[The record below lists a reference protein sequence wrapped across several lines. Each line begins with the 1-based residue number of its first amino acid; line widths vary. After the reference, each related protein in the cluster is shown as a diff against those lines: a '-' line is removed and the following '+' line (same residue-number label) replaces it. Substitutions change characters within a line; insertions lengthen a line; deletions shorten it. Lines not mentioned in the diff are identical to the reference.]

1 MRAFLVLLGLCLVA
15 SPALSDPPA
24 DRYADGRAL
33 ISDIDRIVTPNGIQE
48 TFEATLGG
56 ARQVVSVRGADR
68 TNPIILF
75 IHGGPGAVEIPIA
88 WTFQRPWED
97 YFTVVQYD
105 QRGAGKSY
113 RLNDPEKLNALTF
126 QVYGDLEKIFAEL
139 ADDNNTKVVVL
150 TGTGKGF
157 CSGGSVNDIIGPL
170 LKMKGDELY
179 KFTRMTCNVVKNMRQ
194 LKKPII
200 AAVNGIAAGA
210 GAMLMLA
217 SDLRIFSDKA
227 RAAFLFVKV
236 GLSGAD
242 MGALYLLPRIV
253 GLGKATELVYF
264 GDTIDAAEAHRI
276 GLANRV
282 VPSETLMDETY
293 KWAARLKDGPLYAL
307 GVTKELLEY
316 EGNVNLETALEMEA
330 AAQARCMETPD
341 FIEGY
346 NAFIE
351 KRPLKF
357 NRG

>member
-1 MRAFLVLLGLCLVA
+1 MNYSSFVFENNDGVA
-15 SPALSDPPA
+15 T
-24 DRYADGRAL
+24 
-33 ISDIDRIVTPNGIQE
+33 I
-48 TFEATLGG
+48 
-56 ARQVVSVRGADR
+56 
-68 TNPIILF
+68 
-75 IHGGPGAVEIPIA
+75 
-88 WTFQRPWED
+88 
-97 YFTVVQYD
+97 
-105 QRGAGKSY
+105 
-113 RLNDPEKLNALTF
+113 RLNDPDKLNALTF
-126 QVYGDLEKIFAEL
+126 QTYGDLEKIMAEL
-139 ADDNNTKVVVL
+139 ADDKSAKVIVL

-179 KFTRMTCNVVKNMRQ
+179 KFTRMTCNVVKNMRA

-264 GDTIDAAEAHRI
+264 GDTIDAQEAYRI

-282 VPSETLMDETY
+282 VPGETLLEEAY
-293 KWAARLKDGPLYAL
+293 KWANRLKDGPLYAL
-307 GVTKELLEY
+307 GVTKELIEY
-316 EGNVNLETALEMEA
+316 EGNVDLATALELEA
-330 AAQARCMETPD
+330 MAQARCMETPD
-341 FIEGY
+341 FLEGY

-351 KRPLKF
+351 KRPLRF

>member
-1 MRAFLVLLGLCLVA
+1 MNYSTFVFENN
-15 SPALSDPPA
+15 
-24 DRYADGRAL
+24 DG
-33 ISDIDRIVTPNGIQE
+33 I
-48 TFEATLGG
+48 AT
-56 ARQVVSVRGADR
+56 
-68 TNPIILF
+68 I
-75 IHGGPGAVEIPIA
+75 
-88 WTFQRPWED
+88 
-97 YFTVVQYD
+97 
-105 QRGAGKSY
+105 

-126 QVYGDLEKIFAEL
+126 QTYGDLEKIMAEL
-139 ADDNNTKVVVL
+139 ASDNSVKVVVL

-179 KFTRMTCNVVKNMRQ
+179 KFTRMTCNVVKNMRN

-264 GDTIDAAEAHRI
+264 GDTIDAQEAYRI

-282 VPSETLMDETY
+282 VSGETLMDEAH
-293 KWAARLKDGPLYAL
+293 KWATRLKDGPLYAL
-307 GVTKELLEY
+307 GVTKELIEH
-316 EGNVNLETALEMEA
+316 EANVDLETALEMEA
-330 AAQARCMETPD
+330 RAQARCMETPD
-341 FIEGY
+341 FVEGY

-351 KRPLKF
+351 KRPLRF
-357 NRG
+357 HRS

>member
-1 MRAFLVLLGLCLVA
+1 MNYSSFVFENNDGVA
-15 SPALSDPPA
+15 T
-24 DRYADGRAL
+24 
-33 ISDIDRIVTPNGIQE
+33 I
-48 TFEATLGG
+48 
-56 ARQVVSVRGADR
+56 
-68 TNPIILF
+68 
-75 IHGGPGAVEIPIA
+75 
-88 WTFQRPWED
+88 
-97 YFTVVQYD
+97 
-105 QRGAGKSY
+105 
-113 RLNDPEKLNALTF
+113 RLNDPDKLNALTF
-126 QVYGDLEKIFAEL
+126 QTYGDLEKIMAEL
-139 ADDNNTKVVVL
+139 ADDKSAKVIVL

-179 KFTRMTCNVVKNMRQ
+179 KFTRMTCNVVKNMRA

-264 GDTIDAAEAHRI
+264 GDTIDAQEAYRI

-282 VPSETLMDETY
+282 VPSETLLEEAY
-293 KWAARLKDGPLYAL
+293 KWANRLKDGPLYAL
-307 GVTKELLEY
+307 GVTKELIEY
-316 EGNVNLETALEMEA
+316 EGNVDLATALELEA
-330 AAQARCMETPD
+330 MAQARCMETPD
-341 FIEGY
+341 FLEGY

-351 KRPLKF
+351 KRPLRF

>member
-1 MRAFLVLLGLCLVA
+1 MNYSSFVFENN
-15 SPALSDPPA
+15 
-24 DRYADGRAL
+24 DG
-33 ISDIDRIVTPNGIQE
+33 I
-48 TFEATLGG
+48 AT
-56 ARQVVSVRGADR
+56 
-68 TNPIILF
+68 I
-75 IHGGPGAVEIPIA
+75 
-88 WTFQRPWED
+88 
-97 YFTVVQYD
+97 
-105 QRGAGKSY
+105 

-126 QVYGDLEKIFAEL
+126 QTYGDLEKIMAEL
-139 ADDNNTKVVVL
+139 AGDNSVQVVVL

-179 KFTRMTCNVVKNMRQ
+179 KFTRMTCNVVKNMRN
-194 LKKPII
+194 LKKPIV

-264 GDTIDAAEAHRI
+264 GDTIDAQEAYRI

-282 VPSETLMDETY
+282 VPGETLMDEAY

-307 GVTKELLEY
+307 GVTKELIEY
-316 EGNVNLETALEMEA
+316 EGNVDLEAALEMEA
-330 AAQARCMETPD
+330 MAQARCMETPD
-341 FIEGY
+341 FVEGY

-351 KRPLKF
+351 KRPLRF

>member
-1 MRAFLVLLGLCLVA
+1 MAYNSFVFENDDGVA
-15 SPALSDPPA
+15 T
-24 DRYADGRAL
+24 
-33 ISDIDRIVTPNGIQE
+33 I
-48 TFEATLGG
+48 
-56 ARQVVSVRGADR
+56 
-68 TNPIILF
+68 
-75 IHGGPGAVEIPIA
+75 
-88 WTFQRPWED
+88 
-97 YFTVVQYD
+97 
-105 QRGAGKSY
+105 

-126 QVYGDLEKIFAEL
+126 QTYGDLEKIFIDL
-139 ADDNNTKVVVL
+139 ASDDAVKVVVL
-150 TGTGKGF
+150 TGSGKGF

-179 KFTRMTCNVVKNMRQ
+179 KFTRMTCNVVKNMRN

-264 GDTIDAAEAHRI
+264 GDTIDAQEAYRI

-282 VPSETLMDETY
+282 VSGETLMDEAY
-293 KWAARLKDGPLYAL
+293 KWATRLKNGPLYAM
-307 GVTKELLEY
+307 GVTKELIEH
-316 EGNVNLETALEMEA
+316 EANVDLETALEMEA
-330 AAQARCMETPD
+330 RAQARCMDTPD
-341 FIEGY
+341 FGEGY

-351 KRPLKF
+351 KRPLRF

>member
-1 MRAFLVLLGLCLVA
+1 MNYSSFVFE
-15 SPALSDPPA
+15 
-24 DRYADGRAL
+24 
-33 ISDIDRIVTPNGIQE
+33 NNEGI
-48 TFEATLGG
+48 AT
-56 ARQVVSVRGADR
+56 
-68 TNPIILF
+68 I
-75 IHGGPGAVEIPIA
+75 
-88 WTFQRPWED
+88 
-97 YFTVVQYD
+97 
-105 QRGAGKSY
+105 
-113 RLNDPEKLNALTF
+113 RLNDPERLNALTF
-126 QVYGDLEKIFAEL
+126 QTYADLEKLMAEM
-139 ADDNNTKVVVL
+139 AHDKTVKVVVL

-157 CSGGSVNDIIGPL
+157 CSGGRVDDIIGPL

-179 KFTRMTCNVVKNMRQ
+179 KFTRMTCNVVKNMRN

-253 GLGKATELVYF
+253 GLGRAAELVYF
-264 GDTIDAAEAHRI
+264 GDPIDAQEAHRI

-282 VPSETLMDETY
+282 VPGENLMDEAY
-293 KWAARLKDGPLYAL
+293 KWANRLKDGPLYAL

-316 EGNVNLETALEMEA
+316 ETNVNLETALEMEA
-330 AAQARCMETPD
+330 AAQARCMETAD

-351 KRPLKF
+351 KRPLRF
-357 NRG
+357 NRN

>member
-1 MRAFLVLLGLCLVA
+1 MNYSSFVFENN
-15 SPALSDPPA
+15 
-24 DRYADGRAL
+24 DG
-33 ISDIDRIVTPNGIQE
+33 I
-48 TFEATLGG
+48 AT
-56 ARQVVSVRGADR
+56 
-68 TNPIILF
+68 I
-75 IHGGPGAVEIPIA
+75 
-88 WTFQRPWED
+88 
-97 YFTVVQYD
+97 
-105 QRGAGKSY
+105 

-126 QVYGDLEKIFAEL
+126 QSYGDLEKIMAEL
-139 ADDNNTKVVVL
+139 ADDNSVKVVVL

-179 KFTRMTCNVVKNMRQ
+179 KFTRMTCNVVKNMRN

-264 GDTIDAAEAHRI
+264 GDTIDAQEAYRI

-282 VPSETLMDETY
+282 VTGEVLMEEAY
-293 KWAARLKDGPLYAL
+293 KWATRLKDGPLYAL
-307 GVTKELLEY
+307 GVTKELIEY
-316 EGNVNLETALEMEA
+316 EGNVDLETALEMEA
-330 AAQARCMETPD
+330 MAQARCMETPD
-341 FIEGY
+341 FVEGY

-351 KRPLKF
+351 KRPLRF

>member
-1 MRAFLVLLGLCLVA
+1 MAYNNFVFENN
-15 SPALSDPPA
+15 
-24 DRYADGRAL
+24 DG
-33 ISDIDRIVTPNGIQE
+33 I
-48 TFEATLGG
+48 AT
-56 ARQVVSVRGADR
+56 
-68 TNPIILF
+68 I
-75 IHGGPGAVEIPIA
+75 
-88 WTFQRPWED
+88 
-97 YFTVVQYD
+97 
-105 QRGAGKSY
+105 
-113 RLNDPEKLNALTF
+113 RLNDPEKLNALAF
-126 QVYGDLEKIFAEL
+126 QTYGELERIFAEL
-139 ADDNNTKVVVL
+139 ASNDTFKVIVL

-170 LKMKGDELY
+170 LRMKGDELY
-179 KFTRMTCNVVKNMRQ
+179 KFTRMTCNVVKNMRN

-217 SDLRIFSDKA
+217 SDLRIFSEQA

-264 GDTIDAAEAHRI
+264 GDTIDAQEAYRI

-282 VPSETLMDETY
+282 VPGETLMDEAY

-307 GVTKELLEY
+307 GVTKELIEY
-316 EGNVNLETALEMEA
+316 EGNVDLDSALEMEA
-330 AAQARCMETPD
+330 RAQAHCMETPD
-341 FIEGY
+341 FREGY

-351 KRPLKF
+351 KRSPRF

>member
-1 MRAFLVLLGLCLVA
+1 MSYRGFVFENDNGVA
-15 SPALSDPPA
+15 T
-24 DRYADGRAL
+24 
-33 ISDIDRIVTPNGIQE
+33 I
-48 TFEATLGG
+48 
-56 ARQVVSVRGADR
+56 
-68 TNPIILF
+68 
-75 IHGGPGAVEIPIA
+75 
-88 WTFQRPWED
+88 
-97 YFTVVQYD
+97 
-105 QRGAGKSY
+105 
-113 RLNDPEKLNALTF
+113 RLNDPDRLNALTF
-126 QVYGDLEKIFAEL
+126 ESYGELEKIMLDL
-139 ADDNNTKVVVL
+139 AHEKAVKVVVL

-179 KFTRMTCNVVKNMRQ
+179 NFTRMTCNVVKNMRN

-217 SDLRIFSDKA
+217 SDLRIFSERA

-253 GLGKATELVYF
+253 GLGRAAELVYF
-264 GDTIDAAEAHRI
+264 GDTIDAQEAHRI

-282 VPSETLMDETY
+282 VPAEKLMDEAY
-293 KWAARLKDGPLYAL
+293 ALARRLADGPLYAL
-307 GVTKELLEY
+307 GVTKELFNIEADT
-316 EGNVNLETALEMEA
+316 NLETALELEA
-330 AAQARCMETPD
+330 MAQARCMETAD
-341 FIEGY
+341 FVEGY

>member
-1 MRAFLVLLGLCLVA
+1 MNYSSFAFENN
-15 SPALSDPPA
+15 
-24 DRYADGRAL
+24 DG
-33 ISDIDRIVTPNGIQE
+33 IGTI
-48 TFEATLGG
+48 
-56 ARQVVSVRGADR
+56 
-68 TNPIILF
+68 
-75 IHGGPGAVEIPIA
+75 
-88 WTFQRPWED
+88 
-97 YFTVVQYD
+97 
-105 QRGAGKSY
+105 

-126 QVYGDLEKIFAEL
+126 QTYGDLEKIMAEL
-139 ADDNNTKVVVL
+139 ADDNSVKVVVL

-179 KFTRMTCNVVKNMRQ
+179 KFTRMTCNVVKNMRN

-264 GDTIDAAEAHRI
+264 GETIDAEEAYRI

-282 VPSETLMDETY
+282 VPGETLMDEAY
-293 KWAARLKDGPLYAL
+293 KWATRLKDGPLYAL
-307 GVTKELLEY
+307 GVTKELIEY
-316 EGNVNLETALEMEA
+316 EGSVDLEAALEMEA
-330 AAQARCMETPD
+330 MAQARCMETAD
-341 FIEGY
+341 FVEGY

-351 KRPLKF
+351 KRPLRF

>member
-1 MRAFLVLLGLCLVA
+1 MTYSCFVFENNDGVA
-15 SPALSDPPA
+15 T
-24 DRYADGRAL
+24 
-33 ISDIDRIVTPNGIQE
+33 I
-48 TFEATLGG
+48 
-56 ARQVVSVRGADR
+56 
-68 TNPIILF
+68 
-75 IHGGPGAVEIPIA
+75 
-88 WTFQRPWED
+88 
-97 YFTVVQYD
+97 
-105 QRGAGKSY
+105 
-113 RLNDPEKLNALTF
+113 RLNDPERLNALTF
-126 QVYGDLEKIFAEL
+126 QTYADLEKITAEL
-139 ADDNNTKVVVL
+139 ADDPTVKVVVL

-157 CSGGSVNDIIGPL
+157 CSGGRVDDIIGPL
-170 LKMKGDELY
+170 LTMKGNELY
-179 KFTRMTCNVVKNMRQ
+179 KFTRMTCNVVKNMRS

-242 MGALYLLPRIV
+242 MGALYLLPRIA

-264 GDTIDAAEAHRI
+264 GDTIDAHEAQRI

-282 VPSETLMDETY
+282 VPGDTLMDEAY
-293 KWAARLKDGPLYAL
+293 KWANRLKDGPLYAL

-316 EGNVNLETALEMEA
+316 EANVDLETALEMEA
-330 AAQARCMETPD
+330 MAQARCMETAD

-346 NAFIE
+346 NAFVE

-357 NRG
+357 NRS